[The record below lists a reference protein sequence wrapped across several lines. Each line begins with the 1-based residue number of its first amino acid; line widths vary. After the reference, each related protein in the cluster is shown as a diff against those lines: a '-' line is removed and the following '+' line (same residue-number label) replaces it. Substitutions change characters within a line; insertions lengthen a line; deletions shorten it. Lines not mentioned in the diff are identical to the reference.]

1 MRSRASSVSLMGL
14 AAWLIVPFAPAG
26 AQAAQ
31 RNAAV
36 VVESWWSGDHAEKS
50 CEQANAFMTEEVQ
63 ARIRT
68 FGCGAVAGCPQIM
81 ARLTACA
88 SPGEPKAQAHRFEDR
103 LMGEFAANPRCKGA
117 AFARDHGPAA
127 QPPSADERAVMS
139 RPHWELSID
148 FVAGAPA
155 QSWSLQYLGEAD
167 VLHGQGATEAAIAND
182 ICAILRRQA
191 GGQPPR

>member
-1 MRSRASSVSLMGL
+1 MRSRAASVSLIGL
-14 AAWLIVPFAPAG
+14 ATWLIVPFASGG

-36 VVESWWSGDHAEKS
+36 VVESWWSGDYAEKS
-50 CEQANAFMTEEVQ
+50 CEQANSFMTEEAQ

-81 ARLTACA
+81 ARLTACM

-103 LMGEFAANPRCKGA
+103 LMREFAANPRCKGA
-117 AFARDHGPAA
+117 SFARDYGLTG
-127 QPPSADERAVMS
+127 QQPSADERAVMS

-155 QSWSLQYLGEAD
+155 QSWSLQYLGEPE
-167 VLHGQGATEAAIAND
+167 VLHGQGGTEAAIAGD
-182 ICAILRRQA
+182 ICAILRRR
-191 GGQPPR
+191 GDPPPR